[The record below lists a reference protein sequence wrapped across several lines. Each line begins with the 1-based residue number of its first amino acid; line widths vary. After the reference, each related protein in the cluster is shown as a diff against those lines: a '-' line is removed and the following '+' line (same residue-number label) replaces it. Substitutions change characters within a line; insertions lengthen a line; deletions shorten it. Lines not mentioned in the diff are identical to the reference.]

1 MRARFTGLANAL
13 LASALLVF
21 GGNAQQAPRPE
32 FEVASIKP
40 TGIDPN
46 QIGQLAMSGRIKV
59 GAQIHGSTA
68 EYTFMTLR
76 QLVTEAY
83 QVMPFQIV
91 CPDWFMKDRFDIVA
105 KMPAG
110 SRAEDAHLMLQS
122 LLEDRF
128 KLTLHREHREELVAA
143 LVVGQSGPRLTES
156 PARAPANSGDS
167 SAGEGLGR
175 HRQATVTKK
184 QASPFGGMMGNVA
197 VSFTVNE
204 PTSSVRFDAK
214 WITMTD
220 LARFLMNFGAGGGRP
235 VVDMTGIKGEY
246 DIVLDIPLSMFGLN
260 ASEAG
265 SASTE
270 NDRLSRP
277 AEHASDPGTGTVV
290 RSLRIYGLDLRNSKA
305 PVEHLVID
313 SAEKRPTEN

>member
-1 MRARFTGLANAL
+1 MKARFMDMPNAL
-13 LASALLVF
+13 LTSALLVF
-21 GGNAQQAPRPE
+21 GCNAQQAPHPE

-46 QIGQLAMSGRIKV
+46 QIGQLAMSGQIKV
-59 GAQIHGSTA
+59 GPQVRGSTA

-110 SRAEDAHLMLQS
+110 SRTEDARLMLQS

-128 KLTLHREHREELVAA
+128 KLTLHREPREELVAA
-143 LVVGQSGPRLTES
+143 LVVGQRGPKLTES
-156 PARAPANSGDS
+156 PSRAPTNSGDN
-167 SAGEGLGR
+167 AGERPER
-175 HRQATVTKK
+175 HGQATVTKK
-184 QASPFGGMMGNVA
+184 QASPFGGMMGNAA
-197 VSFTVNE
+197 VSFTVDE

-235 VVDMTGIKGEY
+235 VVDVTGMKGEY

-260 ASEAG
+260 VSEAE
-265 SASTE
+265 SASSG
-270 NDRLSRP
+270 NAQSSRP
-277 AEHASDPGTGTVV
+277 AEYASDPGTGTVV
-290 RSLRIYGLDLRNSKA
+290 RSLRMYGLDLRNSKT

-313 SAEKRPTEN
+313 RAEKRPTEN

>member
-1 MRARFTGLANAL
+1 MKARFIGLANAL

-21 GGNAQQAPRPE
+21 GGNAQQAPRQE

-76 QLVTEAY
+76 QLVTEAF
-83 QVMPFQIV
+83 QAMPFQIV

-110 SRAEDAHLMLQS
+110 AGTGDAHVMLQS

-128 KLTLHREHREELVAA
+128 KLTLHREPGEELVAA
-143 LVVGQSGPRLTES
+143 LVVGDSGPRLTES
-156 PARAPANSGDS
+156 PSRAAANSGDS
-167 SAGEGLGR
+167 AGEGPGR
-175 HRQATVTKK
+175 HGQATVTKK
-184 QASPFGGMMGNVA
+184 QARPFGGMMGNVA

-270 NDRLSRP
+270 NDRSSRP
-277 AEHASDPGTGTVV
+277 AEQASDPGTGTVV
-290 RSLRIYGLDLRNSKA
+290 RSLRIYGLDLRNSRSARESDKVGILRCF
-305 PVEHLVID
+305 PD
-313 SAEKRPTEN
+313 S

>member
-1 MRARFTGLANAL
+1 MKARFMDMPNAL
-13 LASALLVF
+13 LTSALLVF
-21 GGNAQQAPRPE
+21 GCNAQQAPHPE

-46 QIGQLAMSGRIKV
+46 QIGQLAMSGQIKV
-59 GAQIHGSTA
+59 GPQVRGSTA

-110 SRAEDAHLMLQS
+110 SRTEDARLMLQS

-128 KLTLHREHREELVAA
+128 KLTLHREPREELVAA
-143 LVVGQSGPRLTES
+143 LVVGQRGPKLTES
-156 PARAPANSGDS
+156 PSRAPTNSGDN
-167 SAGEGLGR
+167 AGERPER
-175 HRQATVTKK
+175 HGQATVTKK
-184 QASPFGGMMGNVA
+184 QASPFGGMMGNAA

-220 LARFLMNFGAGGGRP
+220 LARFLMNFGAGGSRP

-246 DIVLDIPLSMFGLN
+246 DIVLDIPLSMLGLN
-260 ASEAG
+260 ASDAG

-270 NDRLSRP
+270 NAQSSRP
-277 AEHASDPGTGTVV
+277 PEYASDPGTGTVV
-290 RSLRIYGLDLRNSKA
+290 RSLRIYGLDLRNSRA

-313 SAEKRPTEN
+313 RSEERRLGT